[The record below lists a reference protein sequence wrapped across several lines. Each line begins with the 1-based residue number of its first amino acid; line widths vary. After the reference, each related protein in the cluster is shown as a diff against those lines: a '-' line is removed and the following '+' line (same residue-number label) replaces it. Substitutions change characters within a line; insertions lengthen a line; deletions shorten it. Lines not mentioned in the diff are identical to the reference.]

1 MSFTYSF
8 KSIMLLFSLCAFLWA
23 NSQSVSPIPY
33 LSDPALSPDGQE
45 VAFVSGGDIW
55 TVPSAGGEARLLIS
69 NPATESRPLYSP
81 DGTFIAF
88 QSSRTGNGDI
98 YVMHLANGT
107 VNRITFDD
115 GPDELSAWSK
125 DNKYIYFASTSRDI
139 AGMRD
144 VFRVSADGG
153 TPMLVADNR
162 YVNEFQAAPSPV
174 SNSIAFVARGFGS
187 HQWWRNGRSHLDES
201 ELWMLEDSKTPKY
214 TKLTERG
221 AKQLWPMWSPDG
233 KTLYYVSD
241 RNGKENLWVLPIG
254 ETAKPLTS
262 FTDGRV
268 LWPSIAAN
276 GNSIVFERDF
286 AIWKYDVSKGN
297 AIKVPIHL
305 KGAPASPTIERARLS
320 TGFNNLALSPDGK
333 KVAFIARGEI
343 FVAASKEGG
352 EATRVTFTSANESQ
366 PIWSS
371 NSNSIYYISEKNGI
385 AKIYQYSFIT
395 NKETQLTSG
404 NQDDASPLLSPD
416 GKTIAF
422 LRNGQELR
430 TIQIDTKKETLV
442 TKAFLGRPPFASTG
456 SVTWSPDGKWLAFA
470 GFGAKSLRNIYIVP
484 SSGGEARPVSFLAN
498 SFGGSVHWRCDGK
511 SLFFTTGQRTEN
523 GYVAR
528 VDLVPQQPRFRE
540 DQFRDMFVEP
550 APAQTVTHTNTNNSK
565 PTATNA
571 VLTKSADSAKGK
583 QTLRIV
589 WEDLRQ
595 RLSLL
600 PIGTDVNDITLSKDG
615 NTMVL
620 IASAAGQ
627 TNLYAYSLDELSRE
641 AAVLKQ
647 ITFTPGNKSNVQFT
661 AVGKE
666 VFYLEGGRIQ
676 SVNLEAK
683 VPKPLAITAEM
694 EIDFSKE
701 KMEVFIQA
709 WEIQNKG
716 FYDETFHGTDWK
728 AIRKQ
733 FEPYAAGAQTPDE
746 LRRLLN
752 LMVGE
757 LNASHS
763 GVSGNSA
770 FSFTTGRT
778 GLRFDRSSYE
788 KEGKLRVS
796 EIIALSPA
804 ALTENLRI
812 GDYLIA
818 IDGKEVTAK
827 DNLDA
832 LLDNKINR
840 KVTLLV
846 SASANGTAAREV
858 VLSPVAQGNEKGLL
872 YKQWV
877 KDQRD
882 YVAKQS
888 KGRLGYV
895 HMFDMSQGSLLQLY
909 QDMDAENH
917 ARDGVVID
925 VRNNNGGFVNAY
937 ALDVFSRKGYMTMTV
952 RGLPAAPARV
962 QLGQRALDAPTILV
976 TNQHSLSDAEDFTEG
991 YRTLGLGKVIGEPTA
1006 GWIIYTSGAQLID
1019 GSNIR
1024 LPFIKITDNK
1034 GANMEL
1040 APRPVDIH
1048 VTNPLGEKE
1057 RDLQLDT
1064 AIQELLKQIDS
1075 NKKK

>member
-1 MSFTYSF
+1 MNFSGIKTLMLF
-8 KSIMLLFSLCAFLWA
+8 ILLFSLFFTYA
-23 NSQSVSPIPY
+23 QSPLPKPY
-33 LSDPALSPDGQE
+33 FSDPALSPNGHE
-45 VAFVSGGDIW
+45 IAFVSGGDIW
-55 TVPSAGGEARLLIS
+55 TVNASGGEARLLIS

-81 DGTFIAF
+81 DGTMIAF

-98 YVMHLANGT
+98 YVMNTGT
-107 VNRITFDD
+107 GSVNRLTFDD

-125 DNKYIYFASTSRDI
+125 DNKYIYFASTSHDI

-144 VFRVSADGG
+144 VFRVPVDGG

-201 ELWMLEDSKTPKY
+201 ELWLLEDSKTPKY

-221 AKQLWPMWSPDG
+221 AKQLWPMWSKDG

-241 RNGKENLWVLPIG
+241 RNGKENLWVHPIG
-254 ETAKPLTS
+254 GTAKPLTS
-262 FTDGRV
+262 FTSGRV

-276 GNSIVFERDF
+276 GESIVFERDF
-286 AIWKYDVSKGN
+286 AIWKYDINKGGASKVD
-297 AIKVPIHL
+297 IKL
-305 KGAPASPTIERARLS
+305 KGAPASPSIERTRLS
-320 TGFNNLALSPDGK
+320 TGFTNLALSPDGK
-333 KVAFIARGEI
+333 KVAFVARGEV
-343 FVAASKEGG
+343 FVVASKEGG
-352 EATRVTFTSANESQ
+352 EATRVTYTAANESQ
-366 PIWSS
+366 PVWSS
-371 NSNSIYYISEKNGI
+371 NSNSIYYISERDGI
-385 AKIYQYSFIT
+385 AQIYQYNFIT
-395 NKETQLTSG
+395 GKESQLTSG
-404 NQDDASPLLSPD
+404 NQDNASPLLSPD

-422 LRNGQELR
+422 IRNGQELR
-430 TIQIDTKKETLV
+430 TIQIDTRKETLV
-442 TKAFLGRPPFASTG
+442 TKAYLGRPPFASTG
-456 SVTWSPDGKWLAFA
+456 SVAWSPDGKWLAFA
-470 GFGAKSLRNIYIVP
+470 GFGAKSLRNIYIIP
-484 SSGGEARPVSFLAN
+484 SSGGEVRAVSFLAN
-498 SFGGSVHWRCDGK
+498 SFGGSVHWRGDGK

-540 DQFRDMFVEP
+540 DQFRDLFVDP
-550 APAQTVTHTNTNNSK
+550 VNPSTVTNTSTSNTK

-583 QTLRIV
+583 QALRIV
-589 WEDLRQ
+589 WEDIRQ

-600 PIGTDVNDITLSKDG
+600 PIGTDVNDIILSKDG
-615 NTMVL
+615 NTMVM

-627 TNLYAYSLDELSRE
+627 TNLYAYSLDELSKE

-647 ITFTPGNKSNVQFT
+647 LTFTPGNKNNVQFT
-661 AVGKE
+661 ADGKE
-666 VFYLEGGRIQ
+666 VFFLEGGRIQ
-676 SVNLEAK
+676 SVGLESK
-683 VPKPLAITAEM
+683 VAKPLAVTAEM
-694 EIDFSKE
+694 EIDFSRE
-701 KMEVFIQA
+701 KMEMFNQA
-709 WEIQNKG
+709 WQIQNKG
-716 FYDETFHGTDWK
+716 FYDETFHGADWQ

-763 GVSGNSA
+763 GVSGNSP
-770 FSFTTGRT
+770 FGFTTGRT
-778 GLRFDRSSYE
+778 GLRLDRSAYE
-788 KEGKLRVS
+788 KEGKLKVA
-796 EIIALSPA
+796 EIIAFSPA
-804 ALTENLRI
+804 ALSGSIRA

-818 IDGKEVTAK
+818 VDGKEVTAK

-832 LLDNKINR
+832 MLDNKINR
-840 KVTLLV
+840 KVTLLI
-846 SASANGTAAREV
+846 SPSPNGTGSREA
-858 VLSPVAQGNEKGLL
+858 VLSPVNQGTEKGLL

-877 KDQRD
+877 QEQRA
-882 YVAKQS
+882 YVAKES

-895 HMFDMSQGSLLQLY
+895 HMFDMSQNSLLQLY

-952 RGLPAAPARV
+952 RGLPSAPARI

-991 YRTLGLGKVIGEPTA
+991 YRTLGLGKVVGEPTA

-1019 GSNIR
+1019 GSSIR

-1040 APRPVDIH
+1040 APRPVDIQ
-1048 VTNPLGEKE
+1048 VSNPLGEKNK
-1057 RDLQLDT
+1057 DFQLDT
-1064 AIQELLKQIDS
+1064 AIKELLNQIDS
-1075 NKKK
+1075 VKSK